1 MSNSQTWIIMV
12 MSRFVALPLVLL
24 LSLNSVASSSVADIF
39 EEKRLEERE
48 YKLYKRK
55 VIFTLASV
63 VIGYSGLSVLVSAG
77 NYLYGD
83 DALKRKQVSGSDADD
98 KAKADKAKADKAKA
112 DKAESDKAKADKAL
126 SDFMKR
132 NKIKLVFDDSA
143 QQTVL
148 CVGEQ
153 KLYPSYRENSSQLV
167 RAPGFK
173 EVTHPYGGATT
184 YAFSNEKHGVTIVRD
199 GNPFLSL
206 GKDTLLIQ
214 SKP

>member
-1 MSNSQTWIIMV
+1 MV
-12 MSRFVALPLVLL
+12 MSRFVALPFVLL

-39 EEKRLEERE
+39 EEDRLEGRE

-55 VIFTLASV
+55 VIFTIASV
-63 VIGYSGLSVLVSAG
+63 VIGYGGLSVLVSAA
-77 NYLYGD
+77 NYLSSDYSP
-83 DALKRKQVSGSDADD
+83 KRKQADGAVSGSNVAD
-98 KAKADKAKADKAKA
+98 KVAKADKAKADKAKA
-112 DKAESDKAKADKAL
+112 DKAKADKAL

-167 RAPGFK
+167 RVPGFK
-173 EVTHPYGGATT
+173 DLTHPYDGATT

>member
-1 MSNSQTWIIMV
+1 MV
-12 MSRFVALPLVLL
+12 MFRFVALPLVLL
-24 LSLNSVASSSVADIF
+24 LSLNSVASSSVTDIF

-55 VIFTLASV
+55 VIFTIASV
-63 VIGYSGLSVLVSAG
+63 VIGYGGLSVLVSAA
-77 NYLYGD
+77 NYLSVDYSP
-83 DALKRKQVSGSDADD
+83 KRKQADGAVSGSDVAD
-98 KAKADKAKADKAKA
+98 KAAKADKAKA
-112 DKAESDKAKADKAL
+112 DKAKADKAL

-167 RAPGFK
+167 RVPGFK
-173 EVTHPYGGATT
+173 DVTHPYDGATT

-206 GKDTLLIQ
+206 EKDTLLIQ

>member
-1 MSNSQTWIIMV
+1 MLNSQTWIIMV

-24 LSLNSVASSSVADIF
+24 LSLNSVASSIVADIF

-83 DALKRKQVSGSDADD
+83 DALKRKQANGSVSGSDV
-98 KAKADKAKADKAKA
+98 ADKAESDKAKA